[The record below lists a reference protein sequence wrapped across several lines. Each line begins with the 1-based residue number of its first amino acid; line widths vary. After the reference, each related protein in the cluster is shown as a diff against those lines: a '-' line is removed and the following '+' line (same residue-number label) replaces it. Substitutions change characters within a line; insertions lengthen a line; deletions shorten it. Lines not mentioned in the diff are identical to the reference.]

1 MTRTARC
8 SRAMMLTGVMVGLC
22 LGVQGAALTLVPGKG
37 VPEDCC
43 GAAGRPVKF
52 ILDE

>member
-1 MTRTARC
+1 MTRTARRC
-8 SRAMMLTGVMVGLC
+8 RAMMLTGVMVGLC
-22 LGVQGAALTLVPGKG
+22 LGVQGAALTRVPGKG
-37 VPEDCC
+37 VHADCF